1 VTHYEELPVPTGRG
15 FSMVDITLKIKAI
28 VEKTEVQE
36 GVVTVL

>member
-1 VTHYEELPVPTGRG
+1 MTHYEELPVPTGRG